1 MNELTEEQKVDLRRA
16 LALHTATEKTMGEKP
31 RPPKELTEYEKGYRK
46 AFSDVTEVL
55 LEAIEKLHDIAK
67 ENGMK

>member
-1 MNELTEEQKVDLRRA
+1 MNELTPEQKVDLHTI
-16 LALHTATEKTMGEKP
+16 ALHVATEKTMGEKP

-46 AFSDVTEVL
+46 AFSDVVEVL
-55 LEAIEKLHDIAK
+55 SEAITKLHNIAK